1 MTCFCTYQTNTFSA
15 WKEKKTLI
23 QSQCEKL
30 ENISSWQLYMVFDV
44 TSKSF
49 DLSVMS
55 ASDSTDVTTDIAV
68 FTKPSEVHLSQE
80 ECGLKLI
87 IKDEIK
93 VGDNPSHLQLEQ
105 ETMFG

>member
-1 MTCFCTYQTNTFSA
+1 MRNWGRSTADSCTWSLMLLLKA
-15 WKEKKTLI
+15 LI
-23 QSQCEKL
+23 
-30 ENISSWQLYMVFDV
+30 
-44 TSKSF
+44 
-49 DLSVMS
+49 LSVMS
-55 ASDSTDVTTDIAV
+55 PSDDNSTEVTTDIAV

-93 VGDNPSHLQLEQ
+93 VGDNPCHLHLEQ